1 VILTKTKNCL
11 LAVVRAFGFFLWL
24 ITSYIQRR
32 VTVLM
37 LCSRLMNPYLS
48 KTKPP
53 NRSEREC
60 AVQQIWSMWGKKS
73 NWTVA
78 KDQRAFEATKW
89 GQQVIRS
96 NPDRHLYAV
105 LCPTRKEN
113 LDRIANILRVMDAE
127 AFAMVMRNA
136 EKMRCGKH

>member
-1 VILTKTKNCL
+1 
-11 LAVVRAFGFFLWL
+11 L
-24 ITSYIQRR
+24 ITNYIQRR
-32 VTVLM
+32 VTELM
-37 LCSRLMNPYLS
+37 VCSRLMNPYLP

-60 AVQQIWSMWGKKS
+60 AVQRILSMWGKKS

-78 KDQRAFEATKW
+78 KDRRAFEATKW

-105 LCPTRKEN
+105 LCPTRQEN
-113 LDRIANILRVMDAE
+113 LTRIANVLRAMDAE
-127 AFAMVMRNA
+127 AFNRVLRNA
-136 EKMRCGKH
+136 EKMRCGKY